1 MQTRHEEPLLRCTPT
16 DRPHDPGD
24 AADLSIMGY
33 QEPPEEV
40 LFSEVKVSQVEKKI
54 NNLLTQARCMLLI
67 WLNSAQEDFNPRD

>member
-1 MQTRHEEPLLRCTPT
+1 
-16 DRPHDPGD
+16 
-24 AADLSIMGY
+24 MGY

-40 LFSEVKVSQVEKKI
+40 LFSEIKVSQVEKKI